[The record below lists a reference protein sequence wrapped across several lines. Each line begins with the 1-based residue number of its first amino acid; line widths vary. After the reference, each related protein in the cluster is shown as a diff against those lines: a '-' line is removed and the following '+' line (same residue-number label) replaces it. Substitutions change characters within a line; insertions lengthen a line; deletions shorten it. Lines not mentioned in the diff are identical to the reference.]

1 VPGPETWTLLLN
13 TSTAPTPLEM
23 FNALVEVGRGELRA
37 ERLEAPVQTLT
48 IRGNGG
54 GSEGAFII
62 EWERVRIR
70 IPLRI
75 RQ

>member
-1 VPGPETWTLLLN
+1 
-13 TSTAPTPLEM
+13 M